1 MRKRRKQCVK
11 DAEHVGG
18 IFIVTHLVNKKIS
31 VMQKEKDELP
41 AESVTLNWSNTLGL
55 GHNKTSAADLE
66 KGRLVWRA
74 AT

>member
-1 MRKRRKQCVK
+1 
-11 DAEHVGG
+11 
-18 IFIVTHLVNKKIS
+18 
-31 VMQKEKDELP
+31 MQKEKDELP